1 MSISEIIR
9 ANGVFFSIAFAAI
22 SFAAVTLVVWRFIKN
37 YHARSNLEEFLAQL
51 EQELETGGGRAA
63 FEFCQRQANETRQL
77 LPKVFTA
84 ALKHGHQGK
93 IAARDAIA
101 DCIDTELLPSL
112 QSLLPY
118 ILLLIKT
125 APMVGLL
132 GTVVGMI
139 GAFQTIA
146 GATKVDPSALAAD
159 IGMALFTT
167 AEGLLIAIPL
177 IFFYTLFRER
187 VQQFELQLQQ
197 GAQEALRLLP
207 RIFSQP
213 ES

>member
-1 MSISEIIR
+1 MSISEIIE
-9 ANGVFFSIAFAAI
+9 ANGVFFTIAFSGI
-22 SFAAVTLVVWRFIKN
+22 SLTAVTLVAWRFIKN
-37 YHARSNLEEFLAQL
+37 YHARSNLEEFLGQL
-51 EQELETGGGRAA
+51 EHELETGGGRAA
-63 FEFCQRQANETRQL
+63 FEFCQRQATETRQV
-77 LPKVFTA
+77 LPRIFVA
-84 ALKHGHQGK
+84 AFKHGHRGR

-101 DCIDTELLPSL
+101 DCLDTEILPSL

-146 GATKVDPSALAAD
+146 GATKVDPSALAND

-207 RIFSQP
+207 RVYSQP
-213 ES
+213 GT

>member
-1 MSISEIIR
+1 MTISQIIE
-9 ANGVFFSIAFAAI
+9 ANGPFFTILFAAL
-22 SFAAVTLVVWRFIKN
+22 SFSGVSLVAWRFIKN
-37 YHARSNLEEFLAQL
+37 FHARSNLEEFLEQL
-51 EQELETGGGRAA
+51 EREIETGGGRAA
-63 FEFCQRQANETRQL
+63 FEFCDRQAKETRQL
-77 LPKVFTA
+77 TPRVFLA
-84 ALKHGHQGK
+84 ALKHGHLGK

-132 GTVVGMI
+132 GTVMGMI

-146 GATKVDPSALAAD
+146 GATKVDPSALASD

-167 AEGLLIAIPL
+167 AQGLLIAIPL
-177 IFFYTLFRER
+177 IFFYTLLRER
-187 VQQFELQLQQ
+187 VGRFELELQR
-197 GAQEALRLLP
+197 ASQEALRLLP
-207 RIFSQP
+207 HVFPQKGA
-213 ES
+213 